1 MINGWNQFPF
11 VLRRKILF
19 TLLAGAA
26 SMVVSMVVFVVIA
39 DWVLLI
45 LGGIILVTSL
55 ILGQSLWATA
65 ARGQYEIVDGICT
78 GVSTHMLCRYRK
90 VHLTN
95 EQGGEQTLLIN
106 KSSKFQLGVH
116 YRFYFQKSNHLVIGN
131 DYLDAA
137 LSTNNFLGFEIVDG
151 SSATDGLA

>member
-1 MINGWNQFPF
+1 M
-11 VLRRKILF
+11 
-19 TLLAGAA
+19 LLQNFAQITNL
-26 SMVVSMVVFVVIA
+26 S
-39 DWVLLI
+39 
-45 LGGIILVTSL
+45 
-55 ILGQSLWATA
+55 ATA
-65 ARGQYEIVDGICT
+65 DIKSQSRLTMDVAQFAKKNADLEKMSRLYAQFVKVNVWLMNVEMENVKIVDGICT

-95 EQGGEQTLLIN
+95 EQGEEQTLLIN